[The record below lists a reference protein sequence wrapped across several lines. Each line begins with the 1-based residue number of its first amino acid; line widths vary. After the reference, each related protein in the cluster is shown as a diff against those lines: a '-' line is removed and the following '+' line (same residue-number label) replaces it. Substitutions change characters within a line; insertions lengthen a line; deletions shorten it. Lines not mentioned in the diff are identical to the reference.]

1 MTTTETAPDV
11 TTATSTPWSGRSI
24 NRKEDERL
32 LRAQGEFGDD
42 TPIHRLAHLMFVRSP
57 YAHARILS
65 VDVSGAELVPGFLGV
80 LTPDEV
86 AYLSD
91 KFGELQQAPAD
102 AEVDRCL
109 ASDGKVRFVGEP
121 VVAVAADSREAA
133 RDVAAAVVV
142 EYEPLDVVVAPVA
155 ALVADAPLLHEAI
168 GSNVLHH
175 DSWDFGDIDFVL
187 EHAEHVVEVDEL
199 VCHRFSATPLECTVV
214 TVDYDAGTD
223 VFDIIGG
230 CAMPQ
235 FTMLMMAGA
244 LRHPTSRMRIRSK
257 DFGGS
262 FGVKIGMYVPA
273 TAVALMARKLRR
285 PVRWT
290 ETRTEHHWM
299 GGHSNERTFRNVK
312 LAVEDD
318 GTVLGLSYEALDD
331 IGAYSRYEPLGS
343 VIWAQVANGCY
354 QFKHL
359 RVDFTSVYTNKGP
372 THPVRGYSRMQH
384 LWLVERMMD
393 IAAHQLGFD
402 PVEFRLKN
410 YVQPEQYPFTTV
422 NGCVYDS
429 GNLPASLR
437 MALELID
444 YEDAKALK
452 AAAVGTGKRI
462 GIGIGSTLDSGT
474 NNFGQARLMN
484 PLLPFGGN
492 TEGALIRMGVD
503 GTIFATTG
511 GVTFGQG
518 HETTTAQVV
527 ADMLGLDP
535 AEIHVHRGGDSSLSA
550 QTGFSG
556 SYASQFAVTGIG
568 AMINATKKL
577 IAEIALVAGAVL
589 GAEESQIRLEG
600 GFAMIE
606 GDPDRRLAFA
616 DIGGMVHFAPGTLP
630 AAVADE
636 IGLVGRA
643 VYRAPFELPDLDKK
657 RGNLTLTYATQIHAA
672 VVEIDEETGAVEV
685 LRYAAVDDC
694 GVPINP
700 MIVQGQV
707 YGATAHGLSA
717 ALYEHFDYDQHGQ
730 LRAANFYDY
739 HVATSLDMP
748 ALRYG
753 NVVSPSPFTPTG
765 AKGMG
770 EGGGAPLQAISAAV
784 QDAVGT
790 EGAVLNSHSS
800 PEAVYAVLAGAG
812 ADKVRVV
819 R

>member
-1 MTTTETAPDV
+1 MTTTEAPV
-11 TTATSTPWSGRSI
+11 GTTTGAPTWAGQSI
-24 NRKEDERL
+24 NRTEDERL

-42 TPIHRLAHLMFVRSP
+42 TPISRLAHLFFVRSP
-57 YAHARILS
+57 YGHARIVS
-65 VDVSGAELVPGFLGV
+65 VDVSGAALVPGFLGALLPEEV
-80 LTPDEV
+80 EGLT
-86 AYLSD
+86 D
-91 KFGELQQAPAD
+91 KFGELQVAPAD

-121 VVAVAADSREAA
+121 VVAVAAVSREAA
-133 RDVAAAVVV
+133 RDAAAAVVV
-142 EYEPLDVVVAPVA
+142 QYEPLAVVTSAIA
-155 ALVADAPLLHEAI
+155 ALAPGAPILHEGI
-168 GSNVLHH
+168 GNNVLHH
-175 DSWDFGDIDFVL
+175 DTWDFGDMDFVL
-187 EHAEHVVEVDEL
+187 EHAQNVVEVDQL
-199 VCHRFSATPLECTVV
+199 VCHRFSATPLECSVV

-223 VFDIIGG
+223 IFDIIGG
-230 CAMPQ
+230 VAMPQ
-235 FTMLMMAGA
+235 FTTLMIAGA

-262 FGVKIGMYVPA
+262 FGVKIGIYVPA
-273 TAVALMARKLRR
+273 TAVALMSRKLRR

-290 ETRTEHHWM
+290 ETRSEHHWM

-354 QFKHL
+354 QLKHL

-393 IAAHQLGFD
+393 LAAHQLGFD
-402 PVEFRLKN
+402 PVDFRLKN
-410 YVQPEQYPFTTV
+410 YIQPEQYPYTTV

-429 GNLPASLR
+429 GDLPASLR
-437 MALELID
+437 KALDLID
-444 YEDAKALK
+444 YEGAKALK
-452 AAAVGTGKRI
+452 DAAVGSGKRI

-484 PLLPFGGN
+484 PFLPFGGN
-492 TEGALIRMGVD
+492 TEGGLVRMGVD
-503 GTIFATTG
+503 GTVFATTG

-518 HETTTAQVV
+518 HETTIAQVV
-527 ADMLGLDP
+527 ADLLGLSPND
-535 AEIHVHRGGDSSLSA
+535 IQVHRGSDSSLSA

-568 AMINATKKL
+568 AIINASKKL
-577 IAEIALVAGAVL
+577 IDEISTVASAIL
-589 GAEESQIRLEG
+589 GAEKSQIYLEG
-600 GFAMIE
+600 GFAKVA
-606 GDPDRRLAFA
+606 GDGERMLPFA
-616 DIGGMVHFAPGTLP
+616 DIGGIVHFAPGALP
-630 AAVADE
+630 AEVADE
-636 IGLVGRA
+636 VGLVGRA
-643 VYRAPFELPDLDKK
+643 VYRAPFTIPDVDKK
-657 RGNLTLTYATQIHAA
+657 LGNLTLTYATQIHAA
-672 VVEIDEETGAVEV
+672 VVEIDEETGTVVV
-685 LRYAAVDDC
+685 LRYGVVDDC

-707 YGATAHGLSA
+707 YGATVHGLSA
-717 ALYEHFDYDQHGQ
+717 ALFEHFDYDENAQ
-730 LRAANFYDY
+730 LRSANFYDY
-739 HVATSLDMP
+739 HAATALDMP
-748 ALRYG
+748 TLLYD
-753 NVVSPSPFTPTG
+753 NVISPSPFTPTG

-770 EGGGAPLQAISAAV
+770 EGGGAPLHAVSAAV
-784 QDAVGT
+784 QDAIGRT
-790 EGAVLNSHSS
+790 GAVLNSHNS
-800 PEAVYAVLAGAG
+800 PEAVFGLLAGSG